1 MGRYR
6 PPRPAGSPYITPE
19 GEAALRTELHELWKV
34 ERPEVTKAVSAAA
47 ANGDRSE
54 NGDYIYGKKR
64 LREIDSRVRFLRK
77 RLDALQ
83 VVEGPLGDRSK
94 AWFGAWVT
102 MEDEAGEEQ
111 VWRIVGPD
119 EFDVS
124 QGKISCDS
132 PLGRALL
139 GKEIDAEVRLET
151 PAGHTTW
158 VLTGVTYDATT

>member
-102 MEDEAGEEQ
+102 LEDEAGEEQ